1 MKHLKTLTV
10 MIFLLSVPALAS
22 AFGPHDGLSC
32 TGCHAIHTA
41 KGELIFAV
49 EPNKKAINPR
59 TKTPYTGITA
69 LCLGCHETPENGG
82 MGMAPVSSLHSH
94 PFGLTP
100 NPKRAT
106 VPDSVLRDGKLE
118 CVGCHDPHPSN
129 PNFKY
134 LRVDT
139 EKGSKMQNFCGMCH
153 TSKVDPSSL
162 KDIRIFNSMDERR

>member
-1 MKHLKTLTV
+1 MKHLKTLAV
-10 MIFLLSVPALAS
+10 VIFLLAVPTFAF

-59 TKTPYTGITA
+59 TKKPYTGITA

-82 MGMAPVSSLHSH
+82 MGIAPISPLHSH
-94 PFGLTP
+94 PFDLIP
-100 NPKRAT
+100 NPKIAT
-106 VPDSVLRDGKLE
+106 VPDAALREGQLE

-139 EKGSKMQNFCGMCH
+139 EKGVKMQNFCAMCH
-153 TSKVDPSSL
+153 TSKADPSSL
-162 KDIRIFNSMDERR
+162 KGINIFNSIDERK